1 MSALNGWVHEAEF
14 LAIVQRCCDNQG
26 MSVRD
31 FDKVVAM
38 GRDTPAD
45 PRFVEEITALI
56 EIMKQSLVGAHGV
69 PS

>member
-1 MSALNGWVHEAEF
+1 
-14 LAIVQRCCDNQG
+14 
-26 MSVRD
+26 
-31 FDKVVAM
+31 M